1 MRVTKPGEI
10 VKFSCGA
17 CGCEFVAGI
26 NTAKTNDK
34 GENYYCHCPTCGAEC
49 HADVNKRSK
58 GEWLVG

>member
-17 CGCEFVAGI
+17 CGCEFVTGI
-26 NTAKTNDK
+26 NVAETNDK
-34 GENYYCHCPTCGAEC
+34 GENYYCHCPTCGSEC
-49 HADVNKRSK
+49 HADVNNRSK